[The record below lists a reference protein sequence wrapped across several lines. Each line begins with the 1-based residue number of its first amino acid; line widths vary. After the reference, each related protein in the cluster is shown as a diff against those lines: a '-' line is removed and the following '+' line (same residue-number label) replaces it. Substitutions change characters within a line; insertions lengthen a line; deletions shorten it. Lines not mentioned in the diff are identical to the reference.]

1 MYKGTEF
8 DFNTECLN
16 AFEELKKRLIQAP
29 ILAHY
34 NPERL
39 LRIET
44 DAFNGVIAGVF
55 L

>member
-1 MYKGTEF
+1 MEF
-8 DFNTECLN
+8 DFNMEYLD
-16 AFEELKKRLIQAP
+16 AFEELKKRLVQAP

-34 NPERL
+34 DPERL

-44 DAFNGVIAGVF
+44 DASNGVIAGMF